1 MNISKSKNQ
10 IYIFKIRTN
19 FKMTLV
25 QSPDYMKFTFSVN
38 SKLKVYFRTILIS
51 FYKLPVSST
60 HCHNPDREK
69 LKIINSQSIMYIPFQ
84 LSTFLIT
91 FQFNAMSSSF
101 ISPLIHQPRAPY
113 HPQPSSSLKH
123 ILKYILF
130 FVKLCSWKDG
140 GTTATTTARIKKE
153 YFFSLFIF
161 STIFKNMLHTIQC
174 CCLH

>member
-1 MNISKSKNQ
+1 
-10 IYIFKIRTN
+10 
-19 FKMTLV
+19 MTLV

-140 GTTATTTARIKKE
+140 QQQQQQHAYRRKISFHFSYFPLFPRICYKL
-153 YFFSLFIF
+153 FSAVACINN
-161 STIFKNMLHTIQC
+161 IYNKRVYIQI
-174 CCLH
+174 